1 MIPGQV
7 SKSPDTAAVTET
19 AASSAAPGAARAATA
34 GAGTPFDVVLALETC
49 AASLSEL
56 AGQANLEIDAGELPD
71 DTDSDDG
78 TDEAEPLAFLAGL
91 LGMAV
96 VPTQAANGAPAGTA
110 NAAESSPELSI
121 AGNPQPQAGGANT
134 EAPADNVVDTNTKQG
149 GEFIAAVDALA
160 AAHVEGGDRA
170 AESAPQ
176 ALRAAEWMTQG
187 VRQASPAA
195 ESQVISTPVR
205 DPRWTDDFAT
215 RVSLM
220 VRGGES
226 TASLQL
232 TPVDLG
238 PMDVNVTVKDGQA
251 SVHFGAAHSETRA
264 LIEASLPRLREML
277 AAQGFNL
284 MDASV
289 SQGFARQAR
298 QDAPAATNQA
308 VEPEVETRTARPVH
322 LTSLLDLYA

>member
-96 VPTQAANGAPAGTA
+96 VPTQAANGPPAGTA
-110 NAAESSPELSI
+110 NAAESSPELGI
-121 AGNPQPQAGGANT
+121 AGTQPHAGGAN
-134 EAPADNVVDTNTKQG
+134 ADLPADIVADTKTKQG

-160 AAHVEGGDRA
+160 AAPVEGGDRA
-170 AESAPQ
+170 AESAPP
-176 ALRAAEWMTQG
+176 ALRAAEWMTHG